1 MNIIQ
6 QYIKDVISITSEKQL
21 RYYTYLFEN
30 MQYFTDKDLYIPQT
44 KKEIKYIDSAIPK
57 RCFDNCIKIAMKDK
71 KFRYFEGFYLGGK
84 IPLPLEHG
92 FLVTED
98 NKVFDPTAM
107 CIDLEVSLYGG
118 IEIPTNELKLNL
130 GYSNFFPYLMKLGK
144 IPKKVAIF

>member
-1 MNIIQ
+1 MNTIQ

-118 IEIPTNELKLNL
+118 IEIPLNHVML
-130 GYSNFFPYLMKLGK
+130 NAPFSNLAKYYYTY
-144 IPKKVAIF
+144 IATPKRAAIF